1 MQRIEAIGKDDL
13 SMLMQEDN
21 TFNEIREKSIRQWL
35 LEMSTHEDVAVRGGV
50 KVTTD
55 YLDALK
61 KKIQQL
67 EEKNQLKDEYLKK
80 MRAKLRE
87 SATRN

>member
-1 MQRIEAIGKDDL
+1 
-13 SMLMQEDN
+13 MLMQEDN